1 MAETTVLTVILSA
14 AIQLIGLFI
23 NSNLTK
29 FRIEQLEKKV
39 DKHTALIERMALV
52 EQSVRSAH
60 HRISDILKGR
70 GNDLDG

>member
-14 AIQLIGLFI
+14 VIQLIGLFI